1 MDQRDSK
8 QAVKQALEKLEVQLR
23 EQINLLA
30 AQRDYS
36 AIVFG
41 KGTTAGDQVRSG
53 LNSRWLNVLR
63 MLSVG
68 NFDVDYILR
77 ELAGDT
83 ETVRIVAQA
92 LP

>member
-1 MDQRDSK
+1 MDQHVSK
-8 QAVKQALEKLEVQLR
+8 QAVKQALEKLEVELR
-23 EQINLLA
+23 EQINFLA
-30 AQRDYS
+30 SNRDYS

-41 KGTTAGDQVRSG
+41 SGTTAGDQVRSG

-68 NFDVDYILR
+68 NFDVNYVLR

>member
-8 QAVKQALEKLEVQLR
+8 QAVKQALEKLEAQLR
-23 EQINLLA
+23 DQLNLLA

-41 KGTTAGDQVRSG
+41 SGHTAGDQVRSG

-68 NFDVDYILR
+68 NFDVNYVLR